1 MENIFKT
8 RLNFREEFDL
18 KKATQLV
25 NDNCDKVFKAFSKFK
40 GEKLYIIK
48 IY

>member
-1 MENIFKT
+1 MENTLKT

-25 NDNCDKVFKAFSKFK
+25 NDNCDKVFKAISMLNKK
-40 GEKLYIIK
+40 TYIIK
-48 IY
+48 LY